1 MGLNDSTEAFPETT
15 SRAVRWVAIVVLP
28 LLLLLVAALA
38 AEALVRARQWSK
50 NGTLGSYSDLY
61 VTDNSIGL
69 RLLRPSMQFGNVHV
83 NSAGFRG
90 PELITPKPVDDV
102 RIAFLGASTTFAA
115 EPSSDDAEVWP
126 DLVVQKL
133 RRRFPKT
140 RFDYINGGVPGHTLS
155 STRKLLQARI
165 LALQPDIIVIF
176 PGTNDLVGELMD
188 LAVAQGLARPHDAS
202 SESWIA
208 RKSLLW
214 ELVAK
219 NLRVI
224 SARQAARS
232 GSQGLKFDPS
242 ELGKQFGPN
251 LVALLKEASADAQR
265 VAIATFPTQLRS
277 HQSRERQ
284 LSAAVSAFVYMPF
297 MSANG
302 LIAAYAN
309 HNQLIE
315 QAALAQGALLIGN
328 EEAFPAD
335 PDHFVDTV
343 HFANKGNQ
351 VMASRVADA
360 LASDPR
366 VVDLIQS
373 RRRNE

>member
-1 MGLNDSTEAFPETT
+1 ME
-15 SRAVRWVAIVVLP
+15 
-28 LLLLLVAALA
+28 
-38 AEALVRARQWSK
+38 
-50 NGTLGSYSDLY
+50 
-61 VTDNSIGL
+61 
-69 RLLRPSMQFGNVHV
+69 
-83 NSAGFRG
+83 
-90 PELITPKPVDDV
+90 
-102 RIAFLGASTTFAA
+102 
-115 EPSSDDAEVWP
+115 
-126 DLVVQKL
+126 
-133 RRRFPKT
+133 
-140 RFDYINGGVPGHTLS
+140 
-155 STRKLLQARI
+155 
-165 LALQPDIIVIF
+165 
-176 PGTNDLVGELMD
+176 
-188 LAVAQGLARPHDAS
+188 LAVALGLARPDDAS

-351 VMASRVADA
+351 VMATRVADA